1 MKKII
6 SNFYSLL
13 NSREKNGLTKTIF
26 LALFSSFLEITTI
39 YIIYSWLNG
48 SLVKENN
55 FISDLPAYLLV
66 IIICISGIVRVI
78 ALLYNNKFALSK
90 EHSFSILA
98 VKNIVN
104 SDYNLINQLGEGT
117 LLKRS
122 MVDGSI
128 LAYEILLPL
137 ISLINGITLVVF
149 LITGMIYISPVLS
162 ISIIIVISSLYLF
175 YNKII
180 KSKIN
185 SFSIQ
190 RNESN
195 QEKFHIASE
204 IFKAILELKLFNI
217 VESFISRLS
226 IQTKIHSSSRINL
239 LNYTH
244 GPRIVFESLLFI
256 SMFVAISLQPENI
269 VKLIPILTAL
279 LAIAIK
285 LIPAIQNIFTA
296 KNQLKF
302 AEGSLN
308 DFIRLKE
315 MCDENQT
322 IKGSYEFI
330 ERKFESLKVKNLIIG
345 YNNFKLIEIPTFEIN
360 KGDRFILHGK
370 SGSGKSTFL
379 KVLAG
384 LTMANYDTV
393 TLNGYNSDFRDFAS
407 KVAFLPQKPSLFA
420 GTLLE
425 NITLKFDNKI
435 SSEDRLNAISIAESL
450 NLFKSGNLT
459 IDSYIKPSSS
469 NISGGQSQRIAL
481 ARALYFKKEILLL
494 DEPTSAL
501 DDHDE
506 NAVVAA
512 LNSLS
517 NVLTIIIISHR
528 NLEGV
533 KIAKRFSISNKKLN
547 RL

>member
-6 SNFYSLL
+6 LDFWHLLYSN
-13 NSREKNGLTKTIF
+13 EKKGLIRNVF
-26 LALFSSFLEITTI
+26 LALFSSFLEIITI

-48 SLVKENN
+48 TLVEEKN
-55 FISDLPAYLLV
+55 FVANLPVYVL
-66 IIICISGIVRVI
+66 IIIISFSGLVRII
-78 ALLYNNKFALSK
+78 AMLYNNKFALSK
-90 EHSFSILA
+90 EHSFSIMA

-104 SDYNLINQLGEGT
+104 SDYNLISQLGEGT

-128 LAYEILLPL
+128 LAYEIMLPL
-137 ISLINGITLVVF
+137 ISLINGITLVIF
-149 LITGMIYISPVLS
+149 LTAGMIYMSPVVS
-162 ISIIIVISSLYLF
+162 ILIIIAVSSLYLF

-180 KSKIN
+180 KAKIN
-185 SFSIQ
+185 SFAIQ

-195 QEKFHIASE
+195 QEKFHVASE
-204 IFKAILELKLFNI
+204 IFKAIMELKLFNI

-226 IQTKIHSSSRINL
+226 IHTKIHSSARINL

-244 GPRIVFESLLFI
+244 GPRIVIESLLFI

-269 VKLIPILTAL
+269 IKLIPILTAL

-315 MCDENQT
+315 LYNENKT
-322 IKGSYEFI
+322 DKSSNKFI
-330 ERKFESLKVKNLIIG
+330 EKKFDTLKVNNLVIG
-345 YNNFKLIEIPTFEIN
+345 YDNLKLIEIPTLEIN
-360 KGDRFILHGK
+360 KGERTIIHGE

-379 KVLAG
+379 KVLSG
-384 LTMANYDTV
+384 LTKANYDTLK
-393 TLNGYNSDFRDFAS
+393 LNGYNSDFRDFAS

-425 NITLKFDNKI
+425 NIILKFDGNI
-435 SSEDRLNAISIAESL
+435 SLEDRLHAISIADSL
-450 NLFKSGNLT
+450 NLFQSGNLN
-459 IDSYIKPSSS
+459 IDSDIKPSSS

-533 KIAKRFSISNKKLN
+533 KNAKRFSINNKNLHKL
-547 RL
+547 